1 MFIISEVLI
10 QMLASI
16 QATTDLIE
24 SLVPTSPPWS
34 SLFILVISFIVSL
47 FSTLISRLMI
57 DIDKLERLTKE
68 SKKYNK
74 LKMQMLKTADTKLK
88 LKYEKNADRMKKV
101 QSELSMMKLKP
112 IMITFIPLMIFF
124 VVFSSFF
131 QWQIDAANQITG
143 NIPAVIPFELP
154 EQIILAIG
162 KNGYVEGWGRVF
174 VPQYIWWYFGGSL
187 TFGSILQ
194 KLAGLQPD

>member
-1 MFIISEVLI
+1 MFVITDVVI
-10 QMLASI
+10 QMLASV
-16 QATTDLIE
+16 QSTTDIIE

-34 SLFILVISFIVSL
+34 SIFILVISFIVSL
-47 FSTLISRLMI
+47 FSTLVSRLMI

-112 IMITFIPLMIFF
+112 IMITFIPLMVFF

-154 EQIILAIG
+154 EQFILAIG

-174 VPQYIWWYFGGSL
+174 VTQYIWWYFAGSL

>member
-1 MFIISEVLI
+1 MFVITDVVI
-10 QMLASI
+10 QMLASV
-16 QATTDLIE
+16 QSTTDIIE

-34 SLFILVISFIVSL
+34 SIFILVISFIVSL
-47 FSTLISRLMI
+47 FSTLVSRLMI

-112 IMITFIPLMIFF
+112 IMITFIPLMVFF

-154 EQIILAIG
+154 EQFILAIG